1 VLSEGNDVP
10 AQSPP
15 GKVLRDL
22 SFEQFMDHLR
32 HSNDP
37 QRRYI
42 VNFDRAPLYGQGRG
56 HHSPIGGYLE
66 REDLAFVM
74 DTNES
79 YKPFLVDP
87 RRLYEAVN
95 TVDSTNGKRRG
106 VLLIE

>member
-1 VLSEGNDVP
+1 
-10 AQSPP
+10 
-15 GKVLRDL
+15 
-22 SFEQFMDHLR
+22 MDHLR

-87 RRLYEAVN
+87 RAALRGREHRRLHERKASGR
-95 TVDSTNGKRRG
+95 TPH
-106 VLLIE
+106 